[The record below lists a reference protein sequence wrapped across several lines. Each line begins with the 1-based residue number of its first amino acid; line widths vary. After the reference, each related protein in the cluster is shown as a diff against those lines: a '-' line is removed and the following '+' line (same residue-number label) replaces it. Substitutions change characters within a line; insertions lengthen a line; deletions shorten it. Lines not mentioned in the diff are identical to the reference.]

1 MYRAKGLFVM
11 GFNGQ
16 TAESVL
22 MESDYHRKYFSKFH
36 WYSTKREFSKNSKN
50 INRRKKDGHFRSKSR
65 W

>member
-11 GFNGQ
+11 GFNGK

-36 WYSTKREFSKNSKN
+36 WYSTKSEFSKN
-50 INRRKKDGHFRSKSR
+50 RRKKQNGNKRSKSR
-65 W
+65 R

>member
-11 GFNGQ
+11 GFNSQ

-22 MESDYHRKYFSKFH
+22 MESDYHGKYFSKFH
-36 WYSTKREFSKNSKN
+36 WYNTTSEFSKN
-50 INRRKKDGHFRSKSR
+50 RRKKQNGNKRSKSR

>member
-1 MYRAKGLFVM
+1 MYKARGLFVM

-36 WYSTKREFSKNSKN
+36 WYSTVREFSKN
-50 INRRKKDGHFRSKSR
+50 RRKNKNGDKRSKSR
-65 W
+65 R

>member
-1 MYRAKGLFVM
+1 MYRAKGLFVT

-36 WYSTKREFSKNSKN
+36 WYSTTSEFSKN
-50 INRRKKDGHFRSKSR
+50 RRKMKNGNKRNKSR

>member
-22 MESDYHRKYFSKFH
+22 MESDYHRKYFSKFY
-36 WYSTKREFSKNSKN
+36 WYSTTSEFSKN
-50 INRRKKDGHFRSKSR
+50 RRKMKNGNKRNKSR
-65 W
+65 R

>member
-36 WYSTKREFSKNSKN
+36 WYSTTSEFSKN
-50 INRRKKDGHFRSKSR
+50 RRKKQNGNKRSKSR
-65 W
+65 R